1 MATIREKVRQLID
14 QIDNARAAGSVTN
27 RMLASVLN
35 YFFGDKDVFE
45 ELDNKADKKDV
56 YTKTETDTRLAG
68 KADKTD
74 VYTKTE
80 TDAKLASKADKNS
93 VYTKTETDAKFANK
107 ADKKDVYT
115 KTETDAKLANKA
127 DKKDVYTKTE
137 TDAKLAN
144 KADKKDV
151 YTKTETDAKLANKAG
166 TDVYRQIADVDA
178 DRRAAPFGKIISEQI
193 DIEEE
198 SYGGDILEDQICY
211 STVLSTFVYKEF
223 GTTKYYA
230 NWPTKKHYI
239 GADGYPYLGKQFYC
253 HDEDKMYVF
262 DGAKL
267 KAVQIPAVV
276 AFSELWDADIDIT
289 MGSVAD
295 EREYP
300 EYEVF
305 FSTVHNRFVYK
316 ADDGK
321 FYDNWST
328 RHLYIDQTNE
338 NNGPRSDVMYF
349 ALDLGNLYIYDFET
363 SGTLKLI
370 NEDLTGFLNKNDHAL
385 TQFITA
391 GREATVVDYTSIF
404 ENNLGEISKM
414 HWMYFIHMQQKVV
427 GIMDVQ
433 VSYAGNNGKIR
444 ITERLRTR
452 ALLSNDKKSIAW
464 GMNMI
469 WDENHEYTRF
479 ILSYN
484 DMSQEIRAGEWTAWY
499 EEPKITAAE
508 KLKIANT
515 YTKDEVDSR
524 ITNIE
529 RCTATADEDIDIVAG
544 RTYVIWAQRTPS
556 GGTMNFSKNV
566 KAVTT
571 VILKKAEGLIKMKVD
586 GSTITRGI
594 PTASGDY
601 KLEFYTYG
609 DGYMNL
615 VWTKLEVFS

>member
-56 YTKTETDTRLAG
+56 YTKTETDTKLAD
-68 KADKTD
+68 KADKNS

-80 TDAKLASKADKNS
+80 TDTKLASKADKNS
-93 VYTKTETDAKFANK
+93 VYTKTETD
-107 ADKKDVYT
+107 T
-115 KTETDAKLANKA
+115 KLANKA
-127 DKKDVYTKTE
+127 DKASTLAGYGIGDAYTKRNV
-137 TDAKLAN
+137 DALLAD
-144 KADKKDV
+144 KAD
-151 YTKTETDAKLANKAG
+151 NK
-166 TDVYRQIADVDA
+166 DVYRQIADVDA
-178 DRRAAPFGKIISEQI
+178 DRRAAPFGKIIKEQI
-193 DIEEE
+193 DTEKA

-230 NWPTKKHYI
+230 NWQTKKHYI

-253 HDEDKMYVF
+253 HDEGKMYYF
-262 DGAKL
+262 DGMKL

-276 AFSELWDADIDIT
+276 AFSKPWDADIDIT

-300 EYEVF
+300 EYEVV
-305 FSTVHNRFVYK
+305 FSRVHNRFVYK

-321 FYDNWST
+321 FYANWST
-328 RHLYIDQTNE
+328 RYLYVDQTSGIDGD
-338 NNGPRSDVMYF
+338 GPRTDVLYYE
-349 ALDLGNLYIYDFET
+349 LSYGNLYMYDYET

-370 NEDLTGFLNKNDHAL
+370 NEDLTGFLKKNDHAL
-385 TQFITA
+385 TEFITA

-404 ENNLGEISKM
+404 KGAAGEISKM
-414 HWMYFIHMQQKVV
+414 HWMYFIHIQQKVV

-433 VSYAGNNGKIR
+433 VSYAGSPSHIR

-452 ALLSNDKKSIAW
+452 ALLSKDKKSIDW
-464 GMNMI
+464 QPIGVWNE
-469 WDENHEYTRF
+469 DHEYTRF
-479 ILSYN
+479 ILSYD
-484 DMSQEIRAGEWTAWY
+484 DMSKEISAGEWTAWY
-499 EEPKITAAE
+499 EEPKLTIAE
-508 KLKIANT
+508 KKKIGNT
-515 YTKDEVDSR
+515 YTKAEVDSR

-556 GGTMNFSKNV
+556 GGSMNFIRDV

-571 VILKKAEGLIKMKVD
+571 VILKKAEGLIKMKV
-586 GSTITRGI
+586 GGATVSRGI
-594 PTASGDY
+594 PTAAGDY
-601 KLEFYTYG
+601 KLELYTYG
-609 DGYMNL
+609 DGYMHL
-615 VWTKLEVFS
+615 VWTKLEAFV

>member
-1 MATIREKVRQLID
+1 MATLREKVRQLID

-45 ELDNKADKKDV
+45 ELDNKADKTDV
-56 YTKTETDTRLAG
+56 YTKTETDTKLAN
-68 KADKTD
+68 KADKSS

-80 TDAKLASKADKNS
+80 TDARLASKADEDSVYTKTETDTKLANKADKNS
-93 VYTKTETDAKFANK
+93 VYTKTETD
-107 ADKKDVYT
+107 T
-115 KTETDAKLANKA
+115 KLANKA
-127 DKKDVYTKTE
+127 DKAYTLAGYGIGDAYTKRNV
-137 TDAKLAN
+137 DALLA
-144 KADKKDV
+144 D
-151 YTKTETDAKLANKAG
+151 KAG

-178 DRRAAPFGKIISEQI
+178 DRRAAPFGRIIKEQI
-193 DIEEE
+193 DTEEE

-223 GTTKYYA
+223 GSTKYYA
-230 NWPTKKHYI
+230 NWSTKKHYI
-239 GADGYPYLGKQFYC
+239 GADGYPYFGKQFYC
-253 HDEDKMYVF
+253 HDEDKMYYF
-262 DGAKL
+262 DGMKL

-276 AFSELWDADIDIT
+276 SFSGPWDADIEIT

-300 EYEVF
+300 EYEVV
-305 FSTVHNRFVYK
+305 FSTVRNRFVYK

-328 RHLYIDQTNE
+328 RYLYIDQTSE
-338 NNGPRSDVMYF
+338 NNEPRSDVMYF
-349 ALDLGNLYIYDFET
+349 AHGVGNLYIYDFEV

-370 NEDLTGFLNKNDHAL
+370 NEDLTDYLKKNDHAL
-385 TQFITA
+385 TEFITA
-391 GREATVVDYTSIF
+391 GREATVVDYENIF
-404 ENNLGEISKM
+404 GNNLGEISKM

-484 DMSQEIRAGEWTAWY
+484 DMSQEISAGEWTAWY
-499 EEPKITAAE
+499 EEPKITAGE
-508 KLKIANT
+508 KQKIANT

-556 GGTMNFSKNV
+556 GGSMNFIKNV

-609 DGYMNL
+609 GGYMHL
-615 VWTKLEVFS
+615 VWTKLEVFG

>member
-45 ELDNKADKKDV
+45 ELDNKADKNS
-56 YTKTETDTRLAG
+56 
-68 KADKTD
+68 

-93 VYTKTETDAKFANK
+93 VYTKTETDAK
-107 ADKKDVYT
+107 
-115 KTETDAKLANKA
+115 LANKA
-127 DKKDVYTKTE
+127 DKAYTLAGYGIGDAYTKRNV
-137 TDAKLAN
+137 DAL
-144 KADKKDV
+144 
-151 YTKTETDAKLANKAG
+151 LANKAG
-166 TDVYRQIADVDA
+166 TDVYRQVADVDA
-178 DRRAAPFGKIISEQI
+178 DRRAAPFGMIINEHI
-193 DIEEE
+193 DTEEA

-239 GADGYPYLGKQFYC
+239 DANGYPYFGKQFYC
-253 HDEDKMYVF
+253 HDEDKMYYF
-262 DGAKL
+262 DGMKL

-276 AFSELWDADIDIT
+276 SFDGTLDADIEIT

-300 EYEVF
+300 EYEVV
-305 FSTVHNRFVYK
+305 FSTVRNRFVYK
-316 ADDGK
+316 ADNGK

-328 RHLYIDQTNE
+328 RYLYVDQTSE
-338 NNGPRSDVMYF
+338 NNEPRSDVMYF
-349 ALDLGNLYIYDFET
+349 ALGVGNIYIYDFEV

-370 NEDLTGFLNKNDHAL
+370 NEDLSGFLDKKDHAL
-385 TQFITA
+385 TEFITA
-391 GREATVVDYTSIF
+391 GREATVVDYASIF
-404 ENNLGEISKM
+404 NGAAGEISKM
-414 HWMYFIHMQQKVV
+414 HWMYFIRIKETVV

-433 VSYAGNNGKIR
+433 VSYAGNNGRIR

-452 ALLSNDKKSIAW
+452 ALLSNDKKSINW
-464 GMNMI
+464 QQGVVWNE
-469 WDENHEYTRF
+469 DHEYTRF

-484 DMSQEIRAGEWTAWY
+484 DMSQEISAGEWTAWY
-499 EEPKITAAE
+499 EEPKLTIAE
-508 KLKIANT
+508 KQKIGNT
-515 YTKDEVDSR
+515 YTKAEVDSR

-556 GGTMNFSKNV
+556 GGTMNFIKDV

-594 PTASGDY
+594 PTAAGDY

-609 DGYMNL
+609 GGYMNI

>member
-45 ELDNKADKKDV
+45 ELDNKADKEDVYTKTETDTKLTDKADKKDV

-74 VYTKTE
+74 VYTRAQTNTLLE
-80 TDAKLASKADKNS
+80 ELDRM
-93 VYTKTETDAKFANK
+93 VANK
-107 ADKKDVYT
+107 ADRASTLAGYGIGDAYT
-115 KTETDAKLANKA
+115 KRNVDALL
-127 DKKDVYTKTE
+127 T
-137 TDAKLAN
+137 
-144 KADKKDV
+144 
-151 YTKTETDAKLANKAG
+151 NKAG

-193 DIEEE
+193 DTEEE
-198 SYGGDILEDQICY
+198 SYGGDVNEDQICY

-223 GTTKYYA
+223 GSTKYYA
-230 NWPTKKHYI
+230 NWSTKKHYI
-239 GADGYPYLGKQFYC
+239 GADGYPYFGKQFYC
-253 HDEDKMYVF
+253 HDEDKMYYF
-262 DGAKL
+262 DGMKL

-276 AFSELWDADIDIT
+276 SFSGLWDADIKIT

-300 EYEVF
+300 EYEVV

-328 RHLYIDQTNE
+328 RYLYIDQTSE
-338 NNGPRSDVMYF
+338 NNEPRSDVMYF
-349 ALDLGNLYIYDFET
+349 AHGEGNLYIYDFEV

-370 NEDLTGFLNKNDHAL
+370 NEDLSDYLKKNDHAL
-385 TQFITA
+385 TEFITA
-391 GREATVVDYTSIF
+391 GREATVVDYASIF
-404 ENNLGEISKM
+404 NGAAGEISKM
-414 HWMYFIHMQQKVV
+414 HWMYFIRIKETVV

-433 VSYAGNNGKIR
+433 VSYAGNASRIR

-464 GMNMI
+464 AMNEI

-508 KLKIANT
+508 KLKIGNV
-515 YTKDEVDSR
+515 YTKKEVDR
-524 ITNIE
+524 LVNNVEFCQAGT
-529 RCTATADEDIDIVAG
+529 DENVDLVPG
-544 RTYVIWAQRTPS
+544 RTYVIYTQRTS
-556 GGTMNFSKNV
+556 TGGTI
-566 KAVTT
+566 KAVKGSDAITT
-571 VILKKAEGLIKMKVD
+571 VFLKKAEGGINMKID

-594 PTASGDY
+594 PTAAGDY
-601 KLEFYTYG
+601 ELKIITYAK
-609 DGYMNL
+609 GYMNL
-615 VWTKLEVFS
+615 IWTKLEMFG

>member
-93 VYTKTETDAKFANK
+93 VYTKTETD
-107 ADKKDVYT
+107 T
-115 KTETDAKLANKA
+115 KLANKA
-127 DKKDVYTKTE
+127 DKAYTLAGYGIGDAYTKRNV
-137 TDAKLAN
+137 DAL
-144 KADKKDV
+144 
-151 YTKTETDAKLANKAG
+151 LANKAG

-193 DIEEE
+193 DTEEE
-198 SYGGDILEDQICY
+198 SYGGDVEEDQICY

-239 GADGYPYLGKQFYC
+239 DANGYPYFGKQFYC
-253 HDEDKMYVF
+253 HVENKMYVF
-262 DGAKL
+262 DGMKL

-276 AFSELWDADIDIT
+276 SFSGLWDADIEIT

-300 EYEVF
+300 EYEVV
-305 FSTVHNRFVYK
+305 FSTVRNRFVYK

-328 RHLYIDQTNE
+328 RYLYIDQTSE
-338 NNGPRSDVMYF
+338 NNEPRSDVMYF
-349 ALDLGNLYIYDFET
+349 AHGEGNLYIYDFGV

-370 NEDLTGFLNKNDHAL
+370 NEDLSDYLKKNDHAL
-385 TQFITA
+385 TEFITA
-391 GREATVVDYTSIF
+391 GREATVVDYASIF
-404 ENNLGEISKM
+404 NGAAGEISKM

-433 VSYAGNNGKIR
+433 VSYAGNASRIR

-464 GMNMI
+464 AMNEI

-508 KLKIANT
+508 KLKIGNV
-515 YTKDEVDSR
+515 YTKKEVDR
-524 ITNIE
+524 LVNNVEFCQAGT
-529 RCTATADEDIDIVAG
+529 DENVDLVPG
-544 RTYVIWAQRTPS
+544 RTYVIYTQRTS
-556 GGTMNFSKNV
+556 TGGTI
-566 KAVTT
+566 KAVKGSDAITT
-571 VILKKAEGLIKMKVD
+571 VFLKKAEGGINMKID
-586 GSTITRGI
+586 GHTITRGI
-594 PTASGDY
+594 PTAAGDY
-601 KLEFYTYG
+601 ELKIITYAK
-609 DGYMNL
+609 GYMNL
-615 VWTKLEVFS
+615 IWTKLEMFG